1 MRLTYDRVMAQPFV
15 EPCSRGIIAA
25 QPCPRE
31 LGREVAPRRRRIVL
45 AACVLASS
53 MAFIDGSALTV
64 ALPKL
69 RAHFGADLASVQWV
83 LNGYL
88 LALASLT
95 MNGGALADV
104 YGKARVLSIGCVL
117 FALAS
122 IGCAIVPSAAA
133 LVACRIA
140 QGVAAALVAPA
151 SLALIGAIYPRDE
164 RNAAVAIWAGASG
177 PNRYTYAEHRDY
189 LFALWDQLNLGDN
202 IIMVLH
208 DWGSALGF
216 DWACRNPSRVKGIA
230 YMEAI
235 VAPLTWEDWPETAR
249 RVFQGFRSE
258 IGEEMILQKN
268 MFVERVLPNSVIRKL
283 DEEEMEVYR
292 RPFASA
298 GEDRRPTLT
307 WPRMIP
313 IDGEPT
319 HMVKLVEDYGAWLAQ
334 NDLPKLFIKADPGSI
349 LVGRQREFCRTWRN
363 QTEVTVKGQHFLQED
378 SPDEIG
384 HSIAEFARR
393 IRRQ

>member
-1 MRLTYDRVMAQPFV
+1 VPISAKPYQQKSFATIKGKKMAYIEHGSGDAIVFQHGNPTSSYLWRNIMPYC
-15 EPCSRGIIAA
+15 EG
-25 QPCPRE
+25 
-31 LGREVAPRRRRIVL
+31 LGRLI
-45 AACVLASS
+45 AC
-53 MAFIDGSALTV
+53 D
-64 ALPKL
+64 
-69 RAHFGADLASVQWV
+69 
-83 LNGYL
+83 
-88 LALASLT
+88 
-95 MNGGALADV
+95 
-104 YGKARVLSIGCVL
+104 
-117 FALAS
+117 
-122 IGCAIVPSAAA
+122 
-133 LVACRIA
+133 
-140 QGVAAALVAPA
+140 
-151 SLALIGAIYPRDE
+151 LIGMGDSDKLE
-164 RNAAVAIWAGASG
+164 NSG

-189 LFALWDQLNLGDN
+189 LFALWDELNLGGK

-268 MFVERVLPNSVIRKL
+268 MFVERVLPHSVIRKL

-334 NDLPKLFIKADPGSI
+334 NDLPKLFINADPGSI

-384 HSIAEFARR
+384 HSTAEFVRR
-393 IRRQ
+393 VRSQ